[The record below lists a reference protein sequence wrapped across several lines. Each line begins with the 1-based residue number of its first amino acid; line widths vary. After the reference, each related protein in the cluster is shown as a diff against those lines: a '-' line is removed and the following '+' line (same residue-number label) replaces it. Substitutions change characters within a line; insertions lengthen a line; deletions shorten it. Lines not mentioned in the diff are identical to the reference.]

1 MSLKIKP
8 LIEHFL
14 ASSMDEPC
22 LIYDDANV
30 ETKVTL
36 KELQCCVEKI
46 AVKLEKCFE
55 EENGADEETD
65 KVENKITEENYTIIK
80 EFEVS
85 EEKSIVGVAFNV
97 DSKNVLGFVPSIF
110 AAILNQVLIQ

>member
-1 MSLKIKP
+1 MSSKIKP

-22 LIYDDANV
+22 LIYDDAYV

-36 KELQCCVEKI
+36 KELQCCVETI
-46 AVKLEKCFE
+46 VEALEKCFE
-55 EENGADEETD
+55 KENVVEEETN
-65 KVENKITEENYTIIK
+65 KVGNKITEENLIIRK

-97 DSKNVLGFVPSIF
+97 NSNNVLGFVPSIF

>member
-1 MSLKIKP
+1 MSSKIKS

-22 LIYDDANV
+22 LIYDDANI

-36 KELQCCVEKI
+36 KELQYCVETI
-46 AVKLEKCFE
+46 VEALEKCFE
-55 EENGADEETD
+55 NENVVEEETD
-65 KVENKITEENYTIIK
+65 KVENKITEENHLKRK

>member
-1 MSLKIKP
+1 
-8 LIEHFL
+8 
-14 ASSMDEPC
+14 MDEPC
-22 LIYDDANV
+22 LIYDDANI

-36 KELQCCVEKI
+36 KELQCCVETI
-46 AVKLEKCFE
+46 GEKLEKCFE
-55 EENGADEETD
+55 EENVADEETN
-65 KVENKITEENYTIIK
+65 KVENKITEENYKIRK

-110 AAILNQVLIQ
+110 ATILNQVLIQ